1 MRIIGGT
8 KRGTKLE
15 APPDLDIRPMP
26 DMVRE
31 SLFNILGQD
40 MTGIRFLDLF
50 AGTGAVGLEAASRG
64 AEACVLVDIDRG
76 AADLCLRN
84 MGRLGLGDRVR
95 VLHMGASAAVD
106 GLAAE
111 GESFDV
117 VFAGPPYPM
126 GLEPLLEL
134 GRRVALSGVMAGE
147 ALFVIQLP
155 TSLKGFAPQGLSL
168 VMEKKYGKNKLLF
181 FNR

>member
-8 KRGTKLE
+8 KRGTRLE
-15 APPDLDIRPMP
+15 APPGMDIRPMP

-50 AGTGAVGLEAASRG
+50 AGTGAVGLEAAGRG
-64 AEACVLVDIDRG
+64 AEASVLVDIDRE

-84 MGRLGLGDRVR
+84 MGRLGLGDRVS
-95 VLHMGASAAVD
+95 VLHMGASGAVD
-106 GLAAE
+106 ELSAK
-111 GESFDV
+111 GERFDV

-126 GLEPLLEL
+126 SSELLLDL
-134 GRRVALSGVMAGE
+134 GRKIVLSGIMAE
-147 ALFVIQLP
+147 AGLFVIQLP
-155 TSLKGFAPQGLSL
+155 ASLKRFEPQGLAL
-168 VMEKKYGKNKLLF
+168 VREKRYGKNRLLF

>member
-8 KRGTKLE
+8 KRGTRLE
-15 APPDLDIRPMP
+15 APPGMNIRPMP

-40 MTGIRFLDLF
+40 MTGVRFLDLF

-64 AEACVLVDIDRG
+64 AEACILVDVDRE

-84 MGRLGLGDRVR
+84 VNRLGLGDRVS
-95 VLHMGASAAVD
+95 VLHMGALGAVEE
-106 GLAAE
+106 LASR
-111 GESFDV
+111 GDRFDV

-126 GLEPLLEL
+126 SLESLMEL
-134 GRRVALSGVMAGE
+134 GRKIALSGIMAEEG
-147 ALFVIQLP
+147 LFVIQLP
-155 TSLKGFAPQGLSL
+155 ASMKGFEPQGFTLIR
-168 VMEKKYGKNKLLF
+168 EKRYGKNKLLF
-181 FNR
+181 FNP